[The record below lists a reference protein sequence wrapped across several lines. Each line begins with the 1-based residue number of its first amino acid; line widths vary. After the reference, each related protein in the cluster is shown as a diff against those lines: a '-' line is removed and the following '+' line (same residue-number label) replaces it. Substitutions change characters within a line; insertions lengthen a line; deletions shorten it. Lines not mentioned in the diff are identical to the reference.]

1 MKITFSEN
9 ELINFY
15 KSADAFLHDFIKT
28 IGNLMDEYNY
38 DYIHQL
44 LEDYNEFDWYD
55 EIEKIENIF
64 RQFGI
69 EIEGDEE

>member
-9 ELINFY
+9 ELIDFY
-15 KSADAFLHDFIKT
+15 DSADAFLRDFIKT
-28 IGNLMDEYNY
+28 IGNLMEEYNY

-69 EIEGDEE
+69 EIEEEK